1 MITRRS
7 FNTALAT
14 LSAAAA
20 GLPGTARAQ
29 MPETLRLLVGFPAG
43 GATDT
48 VARRLADK
56 LRGKLAANV
65 MVENR
70 PGAGA
75 QLAVSALKTFPAD
88 GQTLLL
94 SPPAPFLIYPHT
106 YKTLPYAPA
115 DVTPVSLVCNFAFA
129 FGVGPAVPASVRNL
143 KEFLDWVKAD
153 PARGNFGSPAAGASP
168 HLVGALL
175 ALQAGVPL
183 THVPYRGDAPGL
195 QDLMGGKVPA
205 FSSTLGSFLPHLKG
219 GRLRL
224 LAVSGTARNPFA
236 PEVPTYREQGFPI
249 DITEWFGLF
258 ALAATPAATVQR
270 AADAVREA
278 TAQPD
283 FVQGL
288 ADFGMA
294 ARASTPQALATQM
307 RQEAEFWR
315 AEVRRI
321 GFTAES

>member
-1 MITRRS
+1 MISRRR
-7 FNTALAT
+7 FNTGLAT

-20 GLPGTARAQ
+20 GLPGAARAQ

-195 QDLMGGKVPA
+195 QDLIGGQVPA

-249 DITEWFGLF
+249 DITEWFGVF
-258 ALAATPAATVQR
+258 ALAVTPAAPVQR
-270 AADAVREA
+270 AADAVREV
-278 TAQPD
+278 TEQPD

-294 ARASTPQALATQM
+294 ARASTPQALAAQM

>member
-1 MITRRS
+1 MIKRRT
-7 FNTALAT
+7 FNAGLGTLATALA
-14 LSAAAA
+14 
-20 GLPGTARAQ
+20 LPGTARAQ
-29 MPETLRLLVGFPAG
+29 MPETLRLLVGFPPG

-65 MVENR
+65 IVENR

-88 GQTLLL
+88 GQTLLV
-94 SPPAPFLIYPHT
+94 SPPAPFLLYPFT
-106 YKTLPYAPA
+106 YKTLPYAPT
-115 DVTPVSLVCNFAFA
+115 DVVPVSLICNFAFA

-143 KEFLDWVKAD
+143 KDFLDWVKAD
-153 PARGNFGSPAAGASP
+153 PARGNFGSPAAGAPP
-168 HLVGALL
+168 HLVGAMLG
-175 ALQAGVPL
+175 LQSGVPL

-195 QDLMGGKVPA
+195 QDLIGGQVPA
-205 FSSTLGSFLPHLKG
+205 YSSTLGSFLPNLRA

-224 LAVSGTARNPFA
+224 LGVSGTARNPFA

-258 ALAATPAATVQR
+258 APAAAPVAVVQR

-278 TAQPD
+278 TLQPD
-283 FVQGL
+283 YVQGL
-288 ADFGMA
+288 AEFGMT
-294 ARASTPQALATQM
+294 ARASTPQALAAQM
-307 RQEAEFWR
+307 RQETEFWR
-315 AEVRRI
+315 TEVRRI
-321 GFTAES
+321 GFTADS

>member
-1 MITRRS
+1 MIKRRR
-7 FNTALAT
+7 FNAGLAALAT
-14 LSAAAA
+14 TAA
-20 GLPGTARAQ
+20 GLPGAARAQ
-29 MPETLRLLVGFPAG
+29 MPDMLRLLVGFPAG
-43 GATDT
+43 GATDA

-56 LRGKLAANV
+56 LRGRLAANV
-65 MVENR
+65 IVENR

-75 QLAVSALKTFPAD
+75 QLAVSALKSFPAD

-94 SPPAPFLIYPHT
+94 SPPAPFLIYPFT
-106 YKTLPYAPA
+106 YKALPYAPS
-115 DVTPVSLVCNFAFA
+115 DVVPVSLVCNFAFGL
-129 FGVGPAVPASVRNL
+129 GVGPAVPASVRNL

-153 PARGNFGSPAAGASP
+153 PARGNFGSPAAGAPP

-175 ALQAGVPL
+175 SLQAGVPL

-195 QDLMGGKVPA
+195 QDLIGGQIPA
-205 FSSTLGSFLPHLKG
+205 FSSTLGSFLPNLRA

-236 PEVPTYREQGFPI
+236 PEVPTYREQGHPI
-249 DITEWFGLF
+249 DITEWFGVF
-258 ALAATPAATVQR
+258 AAAGTPAAAVQR
-270 AADAVREA
+270 AADAVKEA
-278 TAQPD
+278 AEQAD

-294 ARASTPQALATQM
+294 ARASTPQALAARM
-307 RQEAEFWR
+307 RQETEFWR
-315 AEVRRI
+315 AEVRRV

>member
-1 MITRRS
+1 M
-7 FNTALAT
+7 
-14 LSAAAA
+14 
-20 GLPGTARAQ
+20 
-29 MPETLRLLVGFPAG
+29 
-43 GATDT
+43 
-48 VARRLADK
+48 ARRLADK
-56 LRGKLAANV
+56 LKGKLAANV
-65 MVENR
+65 IVENR

-75 QLAVSALKTFPAD
+75 QIAVTALKTFPAD

-94 SPPAPFLIYPHT
+94 SPPAPFLIYPFT
-106 YKTLPYAPA
+106 YKTLPYAPT
-115 DVTPVSLVCNFAFA
+115 DVVPVSLVCNFAFA
-129 FGVGPAVPASVRNL
+129 MGVGPAVPASVRNL
-143 KEFLDWVKAD
+143 KDFLDWVKAD
-153 PARGNFGSPAAGASP
+153 PTRCNFGSPAAGASP

-195 QDLMGGKVPA
+195 QDLIGGQVPA
-205 FSSTLGSFLPHLKG
+205 YSSTLGSFQPNLRA

-236 PEVPTYREQGFPI
+236 PDVPTYREQVFPI
-249 DITEWFGLF
+249 DITEWFGVF
-258 ALAATPAATVQR
+258 APAATPAAAVQR
-270 AADAVREA
+270 AAEAVAEA

-283 FVQGL
+283 FAQGL

-294 ARASTPQALATQM
+294 ARSSTPQALAVQM
-307 RQEAEFWR
+307 QQEREFWR